1 MSSNS
6 CITLRMDIP
15 MKILLP
21 VDGSKSSLNA
31 AKYVGKLAKDLRGK
45 CAVTL
50 ISIHDDIGLGHVKQF
65 VANSVIDDYLR
76 EVSEKELKGAQKVL
90 DAAGVKHSMVIK
102 RGNVASEIIAIANKE
117 KFDLIAMGSKGR
129 SGIVDAFMGS
139 VAQRVSTTAKQAVL
153 LIK

>member
-1 MSSNS
+1 
-6 CITLRMDIP
+6 

-21 VDGSKSSLNA
+21 VDGSKSALNA
-31 AKYVGKLAKDLRGK
+31 AKYVAKLTKELSSK
-45 CAVTL
+45 CTVTL
-50 ISIHDDIGLGHVKQF
+50 MSVHDDVGLGHVKQF

-90 DAAGVKHSMVIK
+90 DTAGVKHSMVIK
-102 RGNVASEIIAIANKE
+102 RGNIANEIIALANKE

-129 SGIVDAFMGS
+129 NGVVDAIMGS
-139 VAQRVSTTAKQAVL
+139 VAQRVSNTAKQPVL

>member
-1 MSSNS
+1 
-6 CITLRMDIP
+6 

-21 VDGSKSSLNA
+21 VDGSKSALNA
-31 AKYVGKLAKDLRGK
+31 AKYVAKLTKELSSK
-45 CAVTL
+45 CSVTL
-50 ISIHDDIGLGHVKQF
+50 ISVHDDVGLGHVKQF

-90 DAAGVKHSMVIK
+90 DTAGVKHSMVIK
-102 RGNVASEIIAIANKE
+102 RGNIANEIIALANKE

-129 SGIVDAFMGS
+129 NGVVDAIMGS
-139 VAQRVSTTAKQAVL
+139 VSQRVSNTAKQPVL

>member
-1 MSSNS
+1 
-6 CITLRMDIP
+6 

-21 VDGSKSSLNA
+21 VDGSKSALNA
-31 AKYVGKLAKDLRGK
+31 AKYVAKLTKELSSK
-45 CAVTL
+45 CSVTL
-50 ISIHDDIGLGHVKQF
+50 ISVHDDVGLGHVKQF

-90 DAAGVKHSMVIK
+90 DTAGVKHSMVIK
-102 RGNVASEIIAIANKE
+102 RGNIANEIIALANKE

-129 SGIVDAFMGS
+129 SGIVDAIMGS
-139 VAQRVSTTAKQAVL
+139 VAQRVSNTAKQPVL

>member
-1 MSSNS
+1 
-6 CITLRMDIP
+6 

-31 AKYVGKLAKDLRGK
+31 AKYVGKLAKDLRSK

-50 ISIHDDIGLGHVKQF
+50 ISVHDDAGLGHVKQF

-76 EVSEKELKGAQKVL
+76 ELSEKELKGAQKAL

-102 RGNVASEIIAIANKE
+102 RGNIANEIIALAKKE
-117 KFDLIAMGSKGR
+117 KFNLIVMGSKGR
-129 SGIVDAFMGS
+129 SGIFDTMMGS
-139 VAQRVSTTAKQAVL
+139 VAQRVSNTAKQAVL

>member
-1 MSSNS
+1 VSSNS

>member
-1 MSSNS
+1 
-6 CITLRMDIP
+6 

-21 VDGSKSSLNA
+21 VDGSKSALNA
-31 AKYVGKLAKDLRGK
+31 AKYVAKLTKELSSK
-45 CAVTL
+45 CSVTL
-50 ISIHDDIGLGHVKQF
+50 ISVHDDVGLGHVKQF

-90 DAAGVKHSMVIK
+90 DTAGVKHSMVIK
-102 RGNVASEIIAIANKE
+102 RGNIANEIIALANKE

-129 SGIVDAFMGS
+129 NGVVDAIMGS
-139 VAQRVSTTAKQAVL
+139 VDQRVSNTAKQPVL

>member
-1 MSSNS
+1 
-6 CITLRMDIP
+6 

>member
-1 MSSNS
+1 
-6 CITLRMDIP
+6 

-31 AKYVGKLAKDLRGK
+31 AKYVGKLAKDLRSK

-50 ISIHDDIGLGHVKQF
+50 ISVHDDAGLGHVKQF

-76 EVSEKELKGAQKVL
+76 ELSEKELKGAQKAL

-102 RGNVASEIIAIANKE
+102 RGNIANEIIAVANKE
-117 KFDLIAMGSKGR
+117 KFDLIVMGSKGR
-129 SGIVDAFMGS
+129 SGIMDAIMGS
-139 VAQRVSTTAKQAVL
+139 VAQRVSGTAKQPVL